1 MIIKD
6 FQLEK
11 IVKEHKKFF
20 GILIYGPNEGLVKE
34 QIDKIINDYLIKD
47 ECELIS
53 CNGKDLDNDPL
64 YLDDI
69 ARTVSMFNSKKVI
82 IVEALKDKH
91 IKVIE
96 DIAISEPQEIILII
110 RDNNLN
116 KTSKVRN
123 FFENNRSFFSLACY
137 EDDRK
142 SMMKNIDE
150 FVKKNNFNLNRDIKN
165 YLLQS
170 LSSDRMINKGELE
183 KIEIFYNQSKDTI
196 ELEDIKKILNDSSSQ
211 GLSNMNEN
219 VMYGKTS
226 KSSKIINKL
235 LSEGT
240 SPISLIRSLTNYLLR
255 IQQTK
260 IEMKKGNNFDSSI
273 KTLRPPV
280 FWKER
285 DNFQNHC
292 LKWPLHSIESNLCNL
307 LDTEIKCK
315 LNSKLANFN
324 CEKAILLIA
333 NTGRQ
338 YFKN

>member
-1 MIIKD
+1 M
-6 FQLEK
+6 
-11 IVKEHKKFF
+11 
-20 GILIYGPNEGLVKE
+20 
-34 QIDKIINDYLIKD
+34 
-47 ECELIS
+47 IS
-53 CNGKDLDNDPL
+53 CNGKDLDNDPF

-69 ARTVSMFNSKKVI
+69 VRTVSMFNTKKVI

-96 DIAISEPQEIILII
+96 DIAVSEPQEIILII

-116 KTSKVRN
+116 KTSKVRK
-123 FFENNRSFFSLACY
+123 FFENNQSFFSLACY

-170 LSSDRMINKGELE
+170 LSSDRMVNKSELE
-183 KIEIFYNQSKDTI
+183 KIEIFYNQSKDAI

-211 GLSNMNEN
+211 GLSKMNEN

-255 IQQTK
+255 IQKTK